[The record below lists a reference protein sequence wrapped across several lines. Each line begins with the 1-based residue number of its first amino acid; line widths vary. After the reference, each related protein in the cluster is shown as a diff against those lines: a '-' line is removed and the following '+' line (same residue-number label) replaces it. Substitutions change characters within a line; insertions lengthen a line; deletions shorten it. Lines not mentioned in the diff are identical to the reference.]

1 MAEPNEKPTETWKP
15 KASSKAGDTV
25 KANISRRRTR
35 PAGTA
40 PGETIGEAGRIAA
53 LHRAYEA
60 FKRDGIPIS
69 APDLARLAM
78 ARNGTTKDLA
88 TISDE
93 SLDDLLQFV
102 ARCQWRLEVTKELWG
117 AYAAAFVE
125 DDLNKKEPSDL
136 VKGIRKE
143 CAPVTFERSMIL
155 LGSPDRPKEAN
166 ETATD
171 ARAKNFFP
179 IFREWFIG
187 GHRLSYLS
195 GGEGLEEGQPRSP
208 WAEPSGHQIRAAWEA
223 RQREGWPDIHVL
235 EGLARYAESW
245 RKRRRGESSRT
256 NASKPRPRKSS

>member
-1 MAEPNEKPTETWKP
+1 MTEPNKKPSDTSKP
-15 KASSKAGDTV
+15 KASAKASDNV
-25 KANISRRRTR
+25 KASISRLRTR

-125 DDLNKKEPSDL
+125 DDLNKKELSDL

-166 ETATD
+166 ETAMD
-171 ARAKNFFP
+171 ARARNFFP
-179 IFREWFIG
+179 IFKAWFIG
-187 GHRLSYLS
+187 GNRLSYLS
-195 GGEGLEEGQPRSP
+195 SGEGLEEGQP
-208 WAEPSGHQIRAAWEA
+208 WAEPKNHEIRSAWET
-223 RQREGWPDIHVL
+223 RQREGWPDLHVL

-245 RKRRRGESSRT
+245 RKRRRTESARR
-256 NASKPRPRKSS
+256 NASKPRNGKPS

>member
-1 MAEPNEKPTETWKP
+1 MTAPKKKPSEPAKP
-15 KASSKAGDTV
+15 KASDNV
-25 KANISRRRTR
+25 KANIRRQRTR

-40 PGETIGEAGRIAA
+40 PGDTIGEAGRIAA

-117 AYAAAFVE
+117 AYAAAFVA
-125 DDLNKKEPSDL
+125 DDLGKEEPSDL
-136 VKGIRKE
+136 VKGIREE

-155 LGSPDRPKEAN
+155 LGSPVRAKEAN
-166 ETATD
+166 ESATD
-171 ARAKNFFP
+171 ARARNFFP
-179 IFREWFIG
+179 IFKAWFIG

-195 GGEGLEEGQPRSP
+195 SGEGLEEGKP
-208 WAEPSGHQIRAAWEA
+208 WAEPKNQQIRAAWET
-223 RQREGWPDIHVL
+223 RQREGWPDLHVL
-235 EGLARYAESW
+235 EGLARYAEAW
-245 RKRRRGESSRT
+245 RKRRRTESART
-256 NASKPRPRKSS
+256 NASKPRNRKPS